1 MSFRS
6 SAEIGV
12 VKIFFPS
19 FISTIR
25 NFVQQNL
32 GGAFLYASLL
42 RNMPE
47 LIGLPIVPPIEQ
59 EIGLI
64 WKKGKYVDENH
75 DPPAKGCNGNRL
87 RLPSPHGDTLRTAL
101 MLARRKYRA
110 SDVPLCIPFVGET
123 NGKSS

>member
-87 RLPSPHGDTLRTAL
+87 RLPSPHRDIFRAAL
-101 MLARRKYRA
+101 MLALRKYWGFGCSLMHSFCEMEITR
-110 SDVPLCIPFVGET
+110 
-123 NGKSS
+123 KY